1 MYHKKLLKRWATIYI
16 EKARAEGNVKAK
28 QWANGFLPKEAV
40 PEVKKLVELELGI
53 NRN

>member
-1 MYHKKLLKRWATIYI
+1 MFHPKMLKRWASIYI
-16 EKARAEGNVKAK
+16 EKARVEGNVKAK
-28 QWANGFLPKEAV
+28 QWANSFLPKEAV